1 MVLIRYRTVNGEDEY
16 EWYSVREG
24 TVEDAIEVG
33 DRKLLQDFYGD
44 DFEFED
50 ELKEGVFWYG
60 EKAVLIDAITP
71 ITKQESEVL
80 SKFYI
85 VIV

>member
-16 EWYSVREG
+16 EWYSVREE
-24 TVEDAIEVG
+24 TVEDAEKLG

-44 DFEFED
+44 DFED

-71 ITKQESEVL
+71 ITKQEAEVL

-85 VIV
+85 V

>member
-1 MVLIRYRTVNGEDEY
+1 MVLIRYRTINGEDEY
-16 EWYSVREG
+16 EWYSVRKE
-24 TVEDAIEVG
+24 TVEEAEKLG

-44 DFEFED
+44 DFED

-85 VIV
+85 V